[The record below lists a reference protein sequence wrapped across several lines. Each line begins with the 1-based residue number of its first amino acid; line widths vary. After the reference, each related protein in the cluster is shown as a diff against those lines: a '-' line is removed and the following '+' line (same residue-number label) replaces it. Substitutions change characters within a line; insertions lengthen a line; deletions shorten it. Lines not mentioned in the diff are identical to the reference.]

1 MTPVLE
7 QPSGNVDES
16 AAFDRRHREQSG
28 GYAGFER
35 RQFSDSREELS
46 PDAGELAQAI
56 DDYKLRHRR
65 RFINFEEMLH
75 VIQSLGYH
83 K

>member
-1 MTPVLE
+1 MTTVLE
-7 QPSGNVDES
+7 QSSGNADATHE
-16 AAFDRRHREQSG
+16 RRHREQLGSYVG
-28 GYAGFER
+28 AER
-35 RQFSDSREELS
+35 RQFCDSRDELS
-46 PDAGELAQAI
+46 PDAGELARAI

-65 RFINFEEMLH
+65 RFMNFEEMLH